1 MIADYRKRLVEV
13 DEILN
18 YLDEEEYEK
27 IPKDVIQAIKDNKD
41 NEYTWKYDETK
52 ELKDQDVSKDTIA
65 ILSYL
70 NMEYLLNE
78 EQRKVMEQIHQMNE
92 DKLEKEKREKYKSE
106 DLFKKED
113 VNDKKL
119 NQEEG
124 KKQETKSNIV
134 PTNEEG
140 FFRKLINKIKRF
152 FRKENK

>member
-1 MIADYRKRLVEV
+1 MIVDYRKRLVEV
-13 DEILN
+13 DEILS

-27 IPKDVIQAIKDNKD
+27 IPKEVIQAIKDNKD

-78 EQRKVMEQIHQMNE
+78 KQKKVMEQIHQMNE
-92 DKLEKEKREKYKSE
+92 DKLEKEKREKYKAE
-106 DLFKKED
+106 DLFKNKD

-119 NQEEG
+119 NQEEEI
-124 KKQETKSNIV
+124 QETESDLI
-134 PTNEEG
+134 PTNKEG
-140 FFRKLINKIKRF
+140 FFRKLINKIKSF
-152 FRKENK
+152 FKKENK